1 MNLSGNT
8 ILITGGGSG
17 IGLALAKEFLQR
29 DNLVIICG
37 RDAGRLHAA
46 KKKFQSLEIIQC
58 DISNEGS
65 VSAMLEKIEQNYP
78 DLNFLVN
85 NAGIMKM
92 WNIQHETTNTRE
104 QKAEILTNFFGT
116 VQLTQSLIPTLLKQ
130 SNSFVLN
137 VSSAL
142 AYVPMSAAP
151 IYSATKAAL
160 HAYSVSIRQQLENT
174 NVKIFE
180 LLPASIGTDM
190 AAELE
195 KSIGMERDQSKMAP
209 EELAV
214 LAIKGLK
221 NDKLEMRPGMAA
233 TLYAIHRIFPSL
245 AQKMIQRQSRKILL
259 KL

>member
-92 WNIQHETTNTRE
+92 WNIQHETTNTRNGRYPVCHS
-104 QKAEILTNFFGT
+104 QNFP
-116 VQLTQSLIPTLLKQ
+116 IPC
-130 SNSFVLN
+130 
-137 VSSAL
+137 
-142 AYVPMSAAP
+142 P
-151 IYSATKAAL
+151 
-160 HAYSVSIRQQLENT
+160 
-174 NVKIFE
+174 
-180 LLPASIGTDM
+180 
-190 AAELE
+190 
-195 KSIGMERDQSKMAP
+195 
-209 EELAV
+209 
-214 LAIKGLK
+214 K
-221 NDKLEMRPGMAA
+221 NDPK
-233 TLYAIHRIFPSL
+233 AIQENI
-245 AQKMIQRQSRKILL
+245 AQIITRN
-259 KL
+259 